1 MYISIH
7 RIKFWWNGN
16 MWWAGW
22 DWTAGARYGERFWA
36 SIPSTLNGDIESAS
50 THPDYD
56 LRIVPSDNEVK
67 RLEGPPMIWQSLP
80 ITPDLRIFGLHILV
94 QIWEQRLSNWD
105 WVAVAYPPCLECPRM
120 YPGELTG
127 VLSRLSTG
135 LLNLGKD
142 RWIWLFYGTD
152 LRRSKHLSQS
162 WSGSGLIRLKSLE
175 WFVSRG
181 LLSPKVRGTKD
192 GFENL
197 DAFSS
202 QSRAA
207 SEKEVGHSG
216 KRQGRPEQVSIFPT
230 LARRGTVSLC
240 SALISNYNS
249 GLTKSIQIMIYQK
262 FSVSFVPYMGA
273 INKEGRFIQH
283 FFDLTWSWGG

>member
-1 MYISIH
+1 
-7 RIKFWWNGN
+7 
-16 MWWAGW
+16 
-22 DWTAGARYGERFWA
+22 
-36 SIPSTLNGDIESAS
+36 
-50 THPDYD
+50 
-56 LRIVPSDNEVK
+56 
-67 RLEGPPMIWQSLP
+67 MIRE
-80 ITPDLRIFGLHILV
+80 I
-94 QIWEQRLSNWD
+94 
-105 WVAVAYPPCLECPRM
+105 
-120 YPGELTG
+120 
-127 VLSRLSTG
+127 
-135 LLNLGKD
+135 
-142 RWIWLFYGTD
+142 
-152 LRRSKHLSQS
+152 
-162 WSGSGLIRLKSLE
+162 
-175 WFVSRG
+175 
-181 LLSPKVRGTKD
+181 LSPKVRGTKD

-216 KRQGRPEQVSIFPT
+216 KRQGKPEQVSICPT
-230 LARRGTVSLC
+230 LASRGTVSLC